1 MSPIALYDILTI
13 EENKEDKD
21 YTVAN
26 MVEHNDA
33 TYLYLIEV
41 DKEENLIEQN
51 QFIARR
57 VMKDGEESVERVTDE
72 KELQEVARLF
82 FDLFKEMAEEAIG
95 ENE

>member
-26 MVEHNDA
+26 MVEYNHA

-41 DKEENLIEQN
+41 DKEENLIEGN

-57 VMKDGEESVERVTDE
+57 VLKEGEESVERVTDE
-72 KELQEVARLF
+72 VELQEVARLF
-82 FDLFKEMAEEAIG
+82 FDLFKDMAKEAIG
-95 ENE
+95 EE